1 MVVESR
7 KRDEDLVH
15 EIEPAVQEELIKH
28 QGKWVV
34 LTRTHVIAI
43 RETPADA
50 YAAARL
56 GRTESPILY
65 HVPDPRLGFS
75 YS

>member
-1 MVVESR
+1 
-7 KRDEDLVH
+7 
-15 EIEPAVQEELIKH
+15 
-28 QGKWVV
+28 VV

>member
-1 MVVESR
+1 
-7 KRDEDLVH
+7 
-15 EIEPAVQEELIKH
+15 
-28 QGKWVV
+28 VV

-56 GRTESPILY
+56 AGIESPILY
-65 HVPDPRLGFS
+65 HVPDPRLGYS
-75 YS
+75 YF